1 MSTLPAHEP
10 GSRSGDHEFER
21 AKASFEQNFLQFRH
35 LNQQLNRVPTFA
47 VTLTGGFW
55 YIAVVVSYGNNLASD
70 LDAWA
75 RFLVMVFA
83 SICDFMLVLISIRI
97 RDVMSGYQ
105 EQIAAFEDS
114 WWPRERPRSF
124 LWYRNYSMISMY
136 ATLILAGSA
145 LSLAAAF
152 ILFWAKTRAPWFE
165 GVLAVGVPFVLLPYL
180 ANKAPRWLTR
190 QS

>member
-1 MSTLPAHEP
+1 MSTTPAQAP
-10 GSRSGDHEFER
+10 ASPAADHEFER

-35 LNQQLNRVPTFA
+35 LNQQLNSVPTFA

-55 YIAVVVSYGNNLASD
+55 YIAVVVSYGNSLATE

-83 SICDFMLVLISIRI
+83 SICDFMLVLIAFRI

-105 EQIAAFEDS
+105 EQIALFEDR
-114 WWPRERPRSF
+114 WWPQERPRSF

-136 ATLILAGSA
+136 ATLILAASM

-152 ILFWAKTRAPWFE
+152 ILFWTKTRAPWFE

-180 ANKAPRWLTR
+180 ANKAPRWLTH
-190 QS
+190 QT